1 MRIFLQLLLPGK
13 LRKGIYRVLLS
24 AILLPV
30 IIFVLLLGCNSQSI
44 EQGKKVENIK
54 VFAKLY
60 GYVRWFHPSDEAQ
73 QIDWDRFACYGV
85 KTVEN
90 APNSGALRD
99 SLLKLFLPVA
109 PALEIYNSSEKHDFD
124 ISRITPPD
132 TTGFYPVYWQHSGV
146 ALNNTP
152 ARVYSSIRIHRI
164 NSNEYK
170 NVPAIFKEIGASN
183 CLGKTLELSFEIKTE
198 EGAQANVIFDGLNSD
213 EYFAISK
220 YNHLTSYKN
229 TNWEKKT
236 ITCDIKPDDM
246 LIYFALNEINGANV
260 FIKNICISEIGEN
273 EERDVIFKSDLY
285 DAESAEIEIKK
296 NTPFETEIVS
306 ADSSD
311 RCLSVTFNPGYS
323 AFRHR
328 PVFGEF
334 AEKKIHPG
342 LFVQLPVVLMADGN
356 HTFPVADKE
365 SLRILQ
371 NKVIMQYDSG
381 CSRDLGSLVV
391 VWNVIQHFFPYFDEV
406 DVDWEKEFTTALNE
420 IYEGQDFQKILEKFT
435 AKLND
440 GHVGIVPPAYK
451 KVYALPVKWEWIGK
465 NLIITEVFD
474 QNIHLLPGTIVN
486 QIANKKTEDYFSEI
500 EQYIPA
506 PTSGFLRNRS
516 QSISLFG
523 TPGDSLKLNV
533 VNPDGT
539 KADHYLQHSMHPSEH
554 YNKSLNKTKCK
565 ILKGSIYYLNLD
577 QISMPEI
584 DSLMPEL
591 VSCNGLIC
599 DLRGYPNHNSELLNH
614 LLTLKDTVD
623 NWMKIPQIVYPDR
636 KSIEFAGQGWQMAP
650 KSPHIKAPVVFIT
663 DGNAISYAES
673 VLLIVKHYNLAT
685 IVGQPSAG
693 TNGDVNSIKLPNEF
707 QLNFTGKKVTNLDGS
722 RHFGVGVLPDVYVEK
737 TKKEYLKA
745 GTSFWKK
752 HWKLSGITKIKS
764 SVNRL

>member
-13 LRKGIYRVLLS
+13 LKKGICRVLLS
-24 AILLPV
+24 AILLPG

-54 VFAKLY
+54 AFAKLY

-99 SLLKLFLPVA
+99 SLLKLFLPIA
-109 PALEIYNSSEKHDFD
+109 PALEIYNGSEKHDFD
-124 ISRITPPD
+124 ISKITPQD
-132 TTGFYPVYWQHSGV
+132 TAGFYPVYWQHSGV

-152 ARVYSSIRIHRI
+152 ARVYSSVRIHRI
-164 NSNEYK
+164 KSNEYK
-170 NVPAIFKEIGASN
+170 NVPAIFKEIDASN
-183 CLGKTLELSFEIKTE
+183 YLGKTLELSFEVKAE
-198 EGAQANVIFDGLNSD
+198 KGAQANLMFDGLTRD
-213 EYFAISK
+213 EYFTISK
-220 YNHLTSYKN
+220 YNNLTSYKN

-236 ITCDIKPDDM
+236 ITCNIKPDDM

-273 EERDVIFKSDLY
+273 EERKVIFKSDLY
-285 DAESAEIEIKK
+285 DADESAGIEIKE
-296 NTPFETEIVS
+296 NTPFEIKTVS
-306 ADSSD
+306 ADNSG
-311 RCLSVTFNPGYS
+311 RYLSVKFNPGYS
-323 AFRHR
+323 AFRHH
-328 PVFGEF
+328 PVFGEL

-342 LFVQLPVVLMADGN
+342 LFVHLPVVLMADGN
-356 HTFPVADKE
+356 YTFPAADKE
-365 SLRILQ
+365 SLRALQ
-371 NKVIMQYDSG
+371 NKVIMQHDSG
-381 CSRDLGSLVV
+381 CSQNLGSLVI

-465 NLIITEVFD
+465 NLIITEVFE

-486 QIANKKTEDYFSEI
+486 QIANKKTKDYFSEI

-506 PTSGFLRNRS
+506 PTLGFLRNRS
-516 QSISLFG
+516 ESISLFG

-539 KADHYLQHSMHPSEH
+539 KADHYLKYSMHPSEH
-554 YNKSLNKTKCK
+554 YNKLLNKTKCK
-565 ILKGSIYYLNLD
+565 ILKDSIYYLNLD

-591 VSCNGLIC
+591 VSCKGLIC

-614 LLTLKDTVD
+614 LLTRKDTVD

-693 TNGDVNSIKLPNEF
+693 TNGDVNSIKLPNGF
-707 QLNFTGKKVTNLDGS
+707 KLNFTGKKVTNGDGS

-737 TKKEYLKA
+737 TIEGVLNGRDEFLGKA
-745 GTSFWKK
+745 LEVIGY
-752 HWKLSGITKIKS
+752 
-764 SVNRL
+764 N